1 MVTGLE
7 FRGRMLVIGYD
18 HHFGYLNYSFSPAR
32 GVQTTKSFIWTF
44 FKLHIIRNAGH
55 LVDKWDKAG

>member
-1 MVTGLE
+1 
-7 FRGRMLVIGYD
+7 MLVIGYD
-18 HHFGYLNYSFSPAR
+18 HYSGYLNYSFSPAR
-32 GVQTTKSFIWTF
+32 GVQMTKSFIWTF